1 MAKKKNEHDDVERD
15 LAATVQETGK
25 ALAYA
30 HRALA
35 TAVKDFSEAAAWA
48 DRALAT
54 AVKDFFEVAAWAD
67 RALATAVKDFFLVAA
82 WGDRA
87 LATAVKDFSEAA
99 AWGDSDWDGPR
110 RPISVWLGPVRA
122 VAGVVAR
129 LRRGR
134 PPYERAPITEVAE
147 RAIEGGVDPS
157 LSAFRDRVRSLLE
170 LQHIPAPGDT
180 VLKEICAPIYMRA
193 QSAKK

>member
-1 MAKKKNEHDDVERD
+1 MAKKKNEHDYVERD

-54 AVKDFFEVAAWAD
+54 AVKDFFEVAAW
-67 RALATAVKDFFLVAA
+67 
-82 WGDRA
+82 GDRA

-99 AWGDSDWDGPR
+99 AWADSHWDRPR
-110 RPISVWLGPVRA
+110 RPVSVWLDPVRA
-122 VAGVVAR
+122 TVAGVVAR